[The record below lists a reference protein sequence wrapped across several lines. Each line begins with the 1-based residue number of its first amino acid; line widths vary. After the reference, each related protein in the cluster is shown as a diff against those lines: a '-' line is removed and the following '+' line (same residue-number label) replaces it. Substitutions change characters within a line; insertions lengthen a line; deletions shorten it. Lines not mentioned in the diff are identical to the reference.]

1 MADDTEDQ
9 GKGARYRR
17 CRATSRTS
25 LQAIRAKSR
34 HGSATGEE
42 FSPEKA
48 WNLIRNLRA
57 DNAKLKE
64 SDDAKAVKLREIEDA
79 NLSEKEKADRDLK
92 EAREQLDAIRTQ
104 KAWAEAMAEHQC
116 LTKED
121 FDLIGAGSPQEVREK
136 AAKLAARLDAQA
148 VSKTDS
154 NHINPLLRADPTG
167 GTDPTSKKTDDWMRS
182 ALDR

>member
-1 MADDTEDQ
+1 MDWKDLVSTV
-9 GKGARYRR
+9 
-17 CRATSRTS
+17 
-25 LQAIRAKSR
+25 AKSAPALGAALGGPAGAAVGGLIAAAFGVDR
-34 HGSATGEE
+34 SAQAVAEAVANDP
-42 FSPEKA
+42 SA
-48 WNLIRNLRA
+48 
-57 DNAKLKE
+57 
-64 SDDAKAVKLREIEDA
+64 AVKLREIEDA

-154 NHINPLLRADPTG
+154 DHINPLLRADPTG

-182 ALDR
+182 ALAR